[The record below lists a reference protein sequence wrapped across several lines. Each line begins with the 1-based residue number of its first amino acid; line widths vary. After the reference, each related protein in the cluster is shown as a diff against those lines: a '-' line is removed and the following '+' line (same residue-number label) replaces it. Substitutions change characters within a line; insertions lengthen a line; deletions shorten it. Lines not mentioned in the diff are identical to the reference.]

1 MTIAIPEK
9 VKYILDTLNARGFE
23 SYAVGGCV
31 RDTIMGKEPFDW
43 DITTSALPEKTIG
56 IFEAL
61 GCKVIKTGIK
71 HGTVTVL
78 KDHEPFEVTTFR
90 IDGEYTD
97 RRRPDGVS
105 FTSSLEEDLK
115 RRDFTINAIVTDC
128 EGNIKDAF
136 GGINDIKRKV
146 IKAIGDPDKRL
157 NEDALRIMRALRF
170 ASVLGFQVDPELQKS
185 LRQNKEL
192 LRNIAPERINAEFSK
207 LICGENFAWV
217 LLNFTDIIE
226 VFIPEIKVCVG
237 FDQRNIHHIYDV
249 WEHSVKAAE
258 AIPADLILRLTMLF
272 HDIEKP
278 SCFFMGEDH
287 QGHFYGHA
295 KKSAETAEKI
305 LRRLR
310 YDNKTVKE
318 VTELI
323 ELHDVEIVPEKKPVL
338 RRMGKMGKES
348 FEKLIAVKYA
358 DNKAQSP
365 IVLSRRKDFQKIE
378 EIAAEAQR
386 ESSCFSLKSLAVNG
400 KDLIDA
406 GFPAGKEIGK
416 ILQYLLES
424 VIDGKYKNE
433 KETLLRAAENFRKC

>member
-1 MTIAIPEK
+1 MIPCKIIQRPSFIIFTSDLGIPSSNINCPLIFNEAHELFTGK
-9 VKYILDTLNARGFE
+9 CNSPEIESGNNIENDNISSFSFLSQDTSTR
-23 SYAVGGCV
+23 
-31 RDTIMGKEPFDW
+31 
-43 DITTSALPEKTIG
+43 
-56 IFEAL
+56 
-61 GCKVIKTGIK
+61 
-71 HGTVTVL
+71 
-78 KDHEPFEVTTFR
+78 PFEVTTFR

-105 FTSSLEEDLK
+105 FTASLEEDLK

-170 ASVLGFQVDPELQKS
+170 ASVLGFQVDP
-185 LRQNKEL
+185 
-192 LRNIAPERINAEFSK
+192 K

-295 KKSAETAEKI
+295 KKSAETTEKI

-318 VTELI
+318 VTDLI

-358 DNKAQSP
+358 DNRAQSP

-424 VIDGKYKNE
+424 VIDGKYENE

>member
-1 MTIAIPEK
+1 MTITVPEK
-9 VKYILDTLNARGFE
+9 VKYILDTLNAHGFE

-43 DITTSALPEKTIG
+43 DITTSALPEKTIE

-71 HGTVTVL
+71 HGTVTIL

-105 FTSSLEEDLK
+105 FTASLEEDLK

-128 EGNIKDAF
+128 EGNIKDTF

-185 LRQNKEL
+185 LRKNKEL

-424 VIDGKYKNE
+424 VIDGKYENE

>member
-1 MTIAIPEK
+1 MKINIPQNAE
-9 VKYILDTLNARGFE
+9 YILKSLQNEGFE
-23 SYAVGGCV
+23 SYVVGGCV
-31 RDTIMGKEPFDW
+31 RDSIMRKTPLDW
-43 DITTSALPEKTIG
+43 DITTSALPEKTTE

-105 FTSSLEEDLK
+105 FTASLSEDLK
-115 RRDFTINAIVTDC
+115 RRDFTINAIVADC
-128 EGNIKDAF
+128 DGNIKDAF
-136 GGINDIKRKV
+136 GGIDDINRKV

-170 ASVLGFQVDPELQKS
+170 ASVLGFKIDPELQKS
-185 LRQNKEL
+185 LRKNKEL
-192 LRNIAPERINAEFSK
+192 LRDIAPERINAEFSK
-207 LICGENFAWV
+207 LICGENFSWV

-226 VFIPEIKVCVG
+226 VFIPEISPCIG
-237 FDQRNIHHIYDV
+237 FDQRNIHHIYNV
-249 WEHSVKAAE
+249 WEHSVRAAE
-258 AIPADLILRLTMLF
+258 ATPADLILRLTMLF

-278 SCFFMGEDH
+278 SCFFIGEDH

-310 YDNKTVKE
+310 YDNKTIKQI
-318 VTELI
+318 TELI
-323 ELHDVEIVPEKKPVL
+323 ALHDVEIVPERKPVL
-338 RRMGKMGKES
+338 RRMGKMGKEN
-348 FEKLIAVKYA
+348 FQKLISVKYA
-358 DNKAQSP
+358 DNAAQSP
-365 IVLSRRKDFQKIE
+365 IVLSRRNEFKKIE
-378 EIAAEAQR
+378 EIAAQAQR
-386 ESSCFSLKSLAVNG
+386 ESSCFNLKSLSVNG

-406 GFPAGKEIGK
+406 GFPEGKEIGK
-416 ILQYLLES
+416 TLHYLLES
-424 VIDGKYKNE
+424 VIDGKCINEKNE
-433 KETLLRAAENFRKC
+433 LLNFAEKFRNC

>member
-1 MTIAIPEK
+1 MIINVPKSAE
-9 VKYILDTLNARGFE
+9 YILKALQNEGFE

-31 RDTIMGKEPFDW
+31 RDSIMGKEPFDW
-43 DITTSALPEKTIG
+43 DITTSALPEKTIE

-71 HGTVTVL
+71 HGTVTVI

-90 IDGEYTD
+90 IDGEYSD
-97 RRRPDGVS
+97 RRRPNGVS
-105 FTSSLEEDLK
+105 FTENLQEDLK
-115 RRDFTINAIVTDC
+115 RRDFTINAIVANS
-128 EGNIKDAF
+128 EGEIKDFF

-170 ASVLGFQVDPELQKS
+170 ASVLGFQIDPELQES
-185 LRQNKEL
+185 LRKNKEL
-192 LRNIAPERINAEFSK
+192 LRDIAPERINAEFSK
-207 LICGENFAWV
+207 LICGENFSWV

-226 VFIPEIKVCVG
+226 VFIPEIIPCNC

-249 WEHSVKAAE
+249 WEHSVRAAE
-258 AIPADLILRLTMLF
+258 NTTADLILRLTMLF

-278 SCFFMGEDH
+278 SCFFMGEDN

-295 KKSAETAEKI
+295 KKSAETAGKI

-310 YDNKTVKE
+310 YDNKTIKE

-358 DNKAQSP
+358 DNGAQSP
-365 IVLSRRKDFQKIE
+365 IVLNRRKDFQKIE
-378 EIAAEAQR
+378 EIAKEAQR
-386 ESSCFSLKSLAVNG
+386 ESSCFSLKSLSVNG
-400 KDLIDA
+400 RDLIEA
-406 GFPAGKEIGK
+406 GFPEGREIGK

-424 VIDGKYKNE
+424 VIDGKCENE
-433 KETLLRAAENFRKC
+433 KEALLSYAKKFRNC

>member
-1 MTIAIPEK
+1 MTITVPEK
-9 VKYILDTLNARGFE
+9 VKYILDTLNAHGFE

-43 DITTSALPEKTIG
+43 DITTSALPEKTIE

-105 FTSSLEEDLK
+105 FTASLEEDLK

-128 EGNIKDAF
+128 EGNIKDTF

-185 LRQNKEL
+185 LRKNKEL

-207 LICGENFAWV
+207 LI
-217 LLNFTDIIE
+217 
-226 VFIPEIKVCVG
+226 
-237 FDQRNIHHIYDV
+237 Y
-249 WEHSVKAAE
+249 
-258 AIPADLILRLTMLF
+258 
-272 HDIEKP
+272 
-278 SCFFMGEDH
+278 
-287 QGHFYGHA
+287 FY
-295 KKSAETAEKI
+295 
-305 LRRLR
+305 
-310 YDNKTVKE
+310 
-318 VTELI
+318 
-323 ELHDVEIVPEKKPVL
+323 
-338 RRMGKMGKES
+338 
-348 FEKLIAVKYA
+348 KLV
-358 DNKAQSP
+358 
-365 IVLSRRKDFQKIE
+365 
-378 EIAAEAQR
+378 
-386 ESSCFSLKSLAVNG
+386 
-400 KDLIDA
+400 
-406 GFPAGKEIGK
+406 
-416 ILQYLLES
+416 
-424 VIDGKYKNE
+424 
-433 KETLLRAAENFRKC
+433 

>member
-9 VKYILDTLNARGFE
+9 VKYILDTLNAHGFE

-43 DITTSALPEKTIG
+43 DITTSALPEKTIE

-97 RRRPDGVS
+97 RRRPNGVS
-105 FTSSLEEDLK
+105 FTASLEEDLK

-136 GGINDIKRKV
+136 GGISDIKRKV

-185 LRQNKEL
+185 LRKNKEL

-249 WEHSVKAAE
+249 WEHSVKAAV

-358 DNKAQSP
+358 DNRAQSP

-424 VIDGKYKNE
+424 VIDGKYENE

>member
-1 MTIAIPEK
+1 MTIAIPGK
-9 VKYILDTLNARGFE
+9 VKYILDTLNAHGFE

-43 DITTSALPEKTIG
+43 DITTSALPEKTIE

-105 FTSSLEEDLK
+105 FTASLEEDLK

-128 EGNIKDAF
+128 EGNIKDTF

-146 IKAIGDPDKRL
+146 IKAIGNPDKRL

-185 LRQNKEL
+185 LRKNKEL

-416 ILQYLLES
+416 ILQYLLEN
-424 VIDGKYKNE
+424 VIDGKYENE

>member
-9 VKYILDTLNARGFE
+9 VKYILDTLNAHGFE

-43 DITTSALPEKTIG
+43 DITTSALPEKTIE

-78 KDHEPFEVTTFR
+78 KDHELFEVTTFR

-105 FTSSLEEDLK
+105 FTASLEEDLK

-146 IKAIGDPDKRL
+146 IKAIGDTDKRL

-185 LRQNKEL
+185 LRKNKEL

-295 KKSAETAEKI
+295 KKSAETTEKI

-318 VTELI
+318 VTDLI

-358 DNKAQSP
+358 DNRAQSP

-424 VIDGKYKNE
+424 VIDGKYENE

>member
-1 MTIAIPEK
+1 MTVNVPEK
-9 VKYILDTLNARGFE
+9 VKYILDTLNAHGFE

-31 RDTIMGKEPFDW
+31 RDSIMGKEPFDW
-43 DITTSALPEKTIG
+43 DITTSALPEKTID

-105 FTSSLEEDLK
+105 FTANLQEDLK
-115 RRDFTINAIVTDC
+115 RRDFTINAIVANSDG
-128 EGNIKDAF
+128 EIKDFF
-136 GGINDIKRKV
+136 GGIDDIKRKV

-170 ASVLGFQVDPELQKS
+170 ASVLGFKIDPELQKS
-185 LRQNKEL
+185 LRKNKEL
-192 LRNIAPERINAEFSK
+192 LRHIAPERINAEFSK
-207 LICGENFAWV
+207 LICGENFSWV

-226 VFIPEIKVCVG
+226 VFIPEIIPCNG

-249 WEHSVKAAE
+249 WEHSVRAAE
-258 AIPADLILRLTMLF
+258 NTPADLILRLTMLF

-278 SCFFMGEDH
+278 SCFFMGEDN

-295 KKSAETAEKI
+295 KKSAETTERI

-310 YDNKTVKE
+310 YDNKTIKE

-348 FEKLIAVKYA
+348 FEKLLAVKYA
-358 DNKAQSP
+358 DNSAQSS

-378 EIAAEAQR
+378 KIAAEAQR
-386 ESSCFSLKSLAVNG
+386 ESSCFSLKSLGVNG

-406 GFPAGKEIGK
+406 GFPEGKEIGR
-416 ILQYLLES
+416 ILQYLLEN
-424 VIDGKYKNE
+424 VIDGKCKND
-433 KETLLRAAENFRKC
+433 KEDLLRAAEKFRKC

>member
-1 MTIAIPEK
+1 MKINIPQNAE
-9 VKYILDTLNARGFE
+9 YILKALQNAGFE
-23 SYAVGGCV
+23 SYVVGGCV
-31 RDTIMGKEPFDW
+31 RDSIMGKTPFDW
-43 DITTSALPEKTIG
+43 DITTSALPEKTID

-71 HGTVTVL
+71 HGTVTVI

-105 FTSSLEEDLK
+105 FTSNLQEDLK
-115 RRDFTINAIVTDC
+115 RRDFTINAIVADC
-128 EGNIKDAF
+128 DGNIKDVF
-136 GGINDIKRKV
+136 GGIDDINKRV

-170 ASVLGFQVDPELQKS
+170 ASVLEFKIDTKLQQS
-185 LRQNKEL
+185 LRKNKEL
-192 LRNIAPERINAEFSK
+192 LRDIAPERINAEFSK
-207 LICGENFAWV
+207 LICGENFSWV
-217 LLNFTDIIE
+217 LLNFTDIIK
-226 VFIPEIKVCVG
+226 VFIPEISPCIG
-237 FDQRNIHHIYDV
+237 FDQRNIHHIYNV
-249 WEHSVKAAE
+249 WEHSVRAAE
-258 AIPADLILRLTMLF
+258 ATAPDPILRLTMLF

-278 SCFFMGEDH
+278 SCFFIGEDH

-310 YDNKTVKE
+310 YDNKTIKE

-348 FEKLIAVKYA
+348 FQKLISVKYA
-358 DNKAQSP
+358 DNAAQSP
-365 IVLSRRKDFQKIE
+365 IVFSRRNEFKKIE
-378 EIAAEAQR
+378 EIAAQAQR
-386 ESSCFSLKSLAVNG
+386 ESSCFNLKSLSVNG

-406 GFPAGKEIGK
+406 GFPEGKEIGK
-416 ILQYLLES
+416 ILLYLLES
-424 VIDGKYKNE
+424 VIDGKCINEKNE
-433 KETLLRAAENFRKC
+433 LLNLAEKFRNC